1 MKFEI
6 IIKHNKANTVQAID
20 IMDNIKRMA
29 RKRNIDLRN
38 ELDFKVE
45 VSENET
51 IFIVP
56 NVIFLNGELY
66 KGKSEDFTKD
76 YLEAY
81 ATADGVVVDFGKT
94 ITLD

>member
-1 MKFEI
+1 MKFEF
-6 IIKHNKANTVQAID
+6 IIKHNEANTVKAID
-20 IMDNIKRMA
+20 IMDNIKKMA

-56 NVIFLNGELY
+56 NVTFSNGELY
-66 KGKSEDFTKD
+66 KGKSEEFTKD
-76 YLEAY
+76 YLETY

-94 ITLD
+94 VTLD